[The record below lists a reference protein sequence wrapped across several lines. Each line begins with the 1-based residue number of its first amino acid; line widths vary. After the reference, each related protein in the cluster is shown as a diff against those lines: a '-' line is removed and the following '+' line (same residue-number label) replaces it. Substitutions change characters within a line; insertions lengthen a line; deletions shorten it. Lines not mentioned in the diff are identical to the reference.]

1 MIEIDAMFPVMVAA
15 NLDEQKAF
23 YESVFGFQAVFY
35 DADFYLHLVSPSSGA
50 QLGFLRPEH
59 PSQPD
64 FLQPLMSADGY
75 VISFEVKD
83 AAHAYAEAQNMHLSI
98 AMDLKDEDWGQRH
111 FMLEDPEGFR
121 VDLVQQLNA
130 SGE

>member
-111 FMLEDPEGFR
+111 FMLEDPAGFR
-121 VDLVQQLNA
+121 VDIIQQL
-130 SGE
+130 